1 MHASSNVVD
10 IQANAAFVMRK
21 GLSDRLQYLSAE
33 YPQVG
38 FGVSLTTKRGDQYLL
53 ANPKMA
59 LPANKEDGFPKGE
72 QIAQL
77 ESGER
82 FQTIR
87 VFADIPDGP
96 VRQDLPEMKLIL
108 DVINLVELIDAP
120 SALPAGQLQTE
131 TGLRNVLN
139 GTEG

>member
-1 MHASSNVVD
+1 MHATSNVVD
-10 IQANAAFVMRK
+10 IQANAAFVMLK

-38 FGVSLTTKRGDQYLL
+38 FGVSLETKHGDHYML

-59 LPANKEDGFPKGE
+59 LPADKADGFPKGE
-72 QIAQL
+72 QVAKL
-77 ESGER
+77 EDGER
-82 FQTIR
+82 FQTIQ
-87 VFADIPDGP
+87 VFADIPDGYIG
-96 VRQDLPEMKLIL
+96 QASHEMQLIL
-108 DVINLVELIDAP
+108 DVIELVELIDTP

-131 TGLRNVLN
+131 PGLRNVLN

>member
-1 MHASSNVVD
+1 MHATSNVVD
-10 IQANAAFVMRK
+10 IQTNAAFVMRR

-38 FGVSLTTKRGDQYLL
+38 FGVSLVTLQGDHYML

-59 LPANKEDGFPKGE
+59 LPANKSDGFPKGE
-72 QIAQL
+72 QIAKL
-77 ESGER
+77 ESGQR

-96 VRQDLPEMKLIL
+96 SRQDLPEMKLVM
-108 DVINLVELIDAP
+108 DVIDLVELIDAP